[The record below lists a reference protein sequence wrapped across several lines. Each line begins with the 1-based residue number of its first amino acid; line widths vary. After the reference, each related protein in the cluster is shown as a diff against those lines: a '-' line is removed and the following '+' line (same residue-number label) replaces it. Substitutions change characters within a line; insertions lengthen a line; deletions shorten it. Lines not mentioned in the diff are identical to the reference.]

1 MKSAKKLEYLK
12 KVKRVVV
19 KIGSGVLASDD
30 KKGTNEETLRRFVAD
45 IVELEKDGRFEV
57 VVVSSGAVMAGSRYL
72 NLDQA
77 SLSIPMKQ
85 ASAALGQVKLMNMY
99 DTEFGKLGR
108 SISQILLTHDD
119 LSNRRR
125 FLNARN
131 AIFASLEMKL
141 IPIINEN
148 DSAAVHEIKFGDN
161 DTLAA
166 MMTTVVDADLLLI
179 LSDVDG
185 LYDSDPAKNEGAE
198 LIPDVEEIDD
208 TIRALAGEGNSKTG
222 IGGMKAKVMAAEVA
236 AAYGIATWIIGGKR
250 EGSIARALREGK
262 GGTFFYPHG
271 ERVANRKH
279 WIAHV
284 LKAKGEIVIDDGAS
298 EAIMKNGRSLLPS
311 GIVEVTGK
319 FESGESVSITRKGGT
334 EFARGLV
341 KYHAFELKQ
350 IMGEKSSRIEE
361 ILGYKTFDEVVHRND
376 LVLLDKGKRE
386 GV

>member
-30 KKGTNEETLRRFVAD
+30 MQGTNEKTLRRLVAD

-57 VVVSSGAVMAGSRYL
+57 VVVSSGSVMAGSRYL

-85 ASAALGQVKLMNMY
+85 ASAALGQVKLMTMY

-108 SISQILLTHDD
+108 SVSQVLLTHDD

-131 AIFASLEMKL
+131 AIFASLEMKV

-185 LYDSDPAKNEGAE
+185 LYDSDPVKNEGAKM
-198 LIPDVEEIDD
+198 ISDVEEIDD
-208 TIRALAGEGNSKTG
+208 TIRSIAGEGSSATG
-222 IGGMKAKVMAAEVA
+222 IGGMKTKVMAAEKA
-236 AAYGIATWIIGGKR
+236 AAYGVATWIIGGKS
-250 EGSIARALREGK
+250 EGSIVMALREGK
-262 GGTFFYPHG
+262 GGTFFHPHG

-284 LKAKGEIVIDDGAS
+284 LKVKGEVVVDDGAS
-298 EAIMKNGRSLLPS
+298 EAIIKNGRSLLPS
-311 GIVEVTGK
+311 GIVKITGK
-319 FESGESVSITRKGGT
+319 FESGESVSIRNKSGN

-341 KYHAFELKQ
+341 KYHAVELKQ
-350 IMGEKSSRIEE
+350 IMGEKSSRIED
-361 ILGYKTFDEVVHRND
+361 ILGYKTFDEVIHRND
-376 LVLLDKGKRE
+376 LVLLDRGEK
-386 GV
+386 

>member
-12 KVKRVVV
+12 KVKRVVI

-30 KKGTNEETLRRFVAD
+30 MRGTNEETLKRLVAD

-57 VVVSSGAVMAGSRYL
+57 VVVSSGSVMAGSRYL
-72 NLDQA
+72 NLDQS

-85 ASAALGQVKLMNMY
+85 ASAALGQVKLMTMY
-99 DTEFGKLGR
+99 DTEFGKFGR
-108 SISQILLTHDD
+108 SVSQVLLTHDD

-131 AIFASLEMKL
+131 AIFATLEMKV

-185 LYDSDPAKNEGAE
+185 LYDSDPLKNESAKM
-198 LIPDVEEIDD
+198 ISDVEEIDD
-208 TIRALAGEGNSKTG
+208 TIRDIAGEGSSATG
-222 IGGMKAKVMAAEVA
+222 IGGMKTKVIAAEKA
-236 AAYGIATWIIGGKR
+236 AAYGVATWIIGGKR
-250 EGSIARALREGK
+250 EGSIALALREGK
-262 GGTFFYPHG
+262 GGTFFHPHG

-279 WIAHV
+279 WIAHI
-284 LKAKGEIVIDDGAS
+284 LKAKGEVVVDDGAS
-298 EAIMKNGRSLLPS
+298 EAIIKNGRSLLPS

-319 FESGESVSITRKGGT
+319 FESGESVSIK
-334 EFARGLV
+334 
-341 KYHAFELKQ
+341 K
-350 IMGEKSSRIEE
+350 
-361 ILGYKTFDEVVHRND
+361 
-376 LVLLDKGKRE
+376 
-386 GV
+386 

>member
-12 KVKRVVV
+12 KVKRVVI

-30 KKGTNEETLRRFVAD
+30 MQGTNEETLKRLVGD

-57 VVVSSGAVMAGSRYL
+57 VVVSSGSVMAGSRHL

-85 ASAALGQVKLMNMY
+85 ASAALGQVKLMTMY
-99 DTEFGKLGR
+99 DAEFGKFDR
-108 SISQILLTHDD
+108 AVSQILITHDD

-131 AIFASLEMKL
+131 AVSASLEMKV

-148 DSAAVHEIKFGDN
+148 DSVAVHEIKFGDN

-166 MMTTVVDADLLLI
+166 VMTTVVDADLLLI

-185 LYDSDPAKNEGAE
+185 LYDSDPSKNDNAKM
-198 LIPDVEEIDD
+198 ISDIEEIDD
-208 TIRALAGEGNSKTG
+208 SVRAIAGEGSSVTG
-222 IGGMKAKVMAAEVA
+222 IGGMKTKVIAAEKA
-236 AAYGIATWIIGGKR
+236 AAYGVATWIIGGKTT
-250 EGSIARALREGK
+250 GSIAKALREGK

-284 LKAKGEIVIDDGAS
+284 LKVKGEIVVDDGAS
-298 EAIMKNGRSLLPS
+298 EAIVKNGRSLLPS
-311 GIVEVTGK
+311 GIVEVVGN
-319 FESGESVSITRKGGT
+319 FESGEAVSIRSKSGK

-341 KYHAFELKQ
+341 KYHAVELKQ
-350 IMGEKSSRIEE
+350 IMGEKCSRIVD
-361 ILGYKTFDEVVHRND
+361 ILGYKASDEVIHRDD
-376 LVLLDKGKRE
+376 LVLVDKGEK
-386 GV
+386 